1 MREIKFAIRRLLK
14 SPLQLSAG
22 ILAFML
28 GIGINTAMF
37 SLADA
42 LLFHPLEL
50 PELHRLLIF
59 DATSRGKQL
68 GIDDIS
74 PADFIDYQSSLKS
87 FSSLALLRH
96 WDANITRDAEPEQ
109 LRGARVTANWLDTLG
124 ATIIAGRGFRPGED
138 QPGNNRVVVL
148 SHALWTSRYAADPK
162 LIGRNILLNN
172 EEFQVVGIVKQT
184 SRYPGYIQVFSPYPL
199 TPEFEH
205 RRNDFDCMVLGRLKD
220 GVSLATAQAELNSLQ
235 KGIAD
240 RFKSSHE
247 GRQIQ
252 LVPLAERVAGSND
265 MGTRYIIMLI
275 FAASFALLIACANVA
290 NLQLARV
297 SGRSREFAI
306 LSALGAGRWPI
317 ARQVLIESLIL
328 SGSGALLGALL
339 SAWCVDFIKK
349 LLPVEIWQF
358 IPMWPYVHVNAN
370 AVAITSLMALASG
383 LIAGVAPAFQSSK
396 ADAQQSLREG
406 GRSMSSGTGRQWFR
420 AALVAFQMTLALVLL
435 IGAGLMVRGAH
446 ASISQFANKQ
456 PEQVATMQIILPAKK
471 YDTKEK
477 RLEFIRRVQQELS
490 RLPGVQSF
498 ALANYIPLS
507 DNGSSTYF
515 YLEGQPEPPIALRNT
530 AINQL
535 VSLGYFSLM
544 RIPLRS
550 GRLLNDQDSEERE
563 SVCLI
568 DDILLAS
575 SFAGQDPLGR
585 RIVPTSGPVKTPC
598 RIVGVVGS
606 EKHFAWENGAR
617 QTIYRPVSQIGQA
630 SVSILVRASGPVKP
644 MLAAIKQAVF
654 AVDPDQPVRQAFHY
668 QELIDNTLAG
678 LKMIA
683 ILMSGIGIVALVLAC
698 LGIYSV
704 MSYTVSER
712 TSEIGMRIA
721 MGAQPSDVFR
731 LLGKQAL
738 IMGGAGMAL
747 GLTIG
752 YAMAQIFSSL
762 LFGVSPNDFWSLS
775 SVSIL
780 LALVAGLALYIPARR
795 AIQMDPATALRHD

>member
-1 MREIKFAIRRLLK
+1 MREIQFAIRRLLK

-28 GIGINTAMF
+28 GMGINTAMF

-42 LLFHPLEL
+42 LLFHPLDL
-50 PELHRLLIF
+50 PALNRLVIF

-68 GIDDIS
+68 GIENVS

-87 FSSLALLRH
+87 FSSIGLSRS

-124 ATIIAGRGFRPGED
+124 ATIVEGRGFRVGED
-138 QPGNNRVVVL
+138 QPGNNRVVAL
-148 SHALWTSRYAADPK
+148 AHALWTSRYAADPK
-162 LIGRNILLNN
+162 LIGRHILRNN

-184 SRYPGYIQVFSPYPL
+184 SRYPGYIQVFSPYPR
-199 TPEFEH
+199 TPEFE
-205 RRNDFDCMVLGRLKD
+205 RRRGEFDFMTVGRLKD
-220 GVSLATAQAELNSLQ
+220 GVSLATAQAELDALQ
-235 KGIAD
+235 AGIAA

-247 GRQIQ
+247 GRQLQ
-252 LVPLAERVAGSND
+252 LVPLAERVSGSND
-265 MGTRYIIMLI
+265 MGNRYVMLLI

-328 SGSGALLGALL
+328 SGSGALFGALL
-339 SAWCVDFIKK
+339 SVWCVDFIRK

-396 ADAQQSLREG
+396 ADVQQSLREG

-420 AALVAFQMTLALVLL
+420 GALVAFQMTLVLVLL

-477 RLEFIRRVQQELS
+477 RLEFSRRIQQELS
-490 RLPGVQSF
+490 RLPGAQSY

-507 DNGSSTYF
+507 ANGSSTYF
-515 YLEGQPEPPIALRNT
+515 YLEGQPEPPIALR
-530 AINQL
+530 
-535 VSLGYFSLM
+535 
-544 RIPLRS
+544 S
-550 GRLLNDQDSEERE
+550 GRLLNEQDSEERE
-563 SVCLI
+563 SVCLV
-568 DDILLAS
+568 DEILVAS
-575 SFAGQDPLGR
+575 SFGGQDPPGR
-585 RIVPTSGPVKTPC
+585 RIVPSSGPVKPPC

-606 EKHFAWENGAR
+606 EKHFAWDYGAR
-617 QTIYRPVSQIGQA
+617 QTLYRPFAQIGQA
-630 SVSILVRASGPVKP
+630 SVSILVLASRPVKP

-683 ILMSGIGIVALVLAC
+683 ILMSGIGIVALLLAC
-698 LGIYSV
+698 LGSYSV

-731 LLGKQAL
+731 LLGKLAL
-738 IMGGAGMAL
+738 IMCGAGMAL
-747 GLTIG
+747 GLAIG
-752 YAMAQIFSSL
+752 YAMAQIFGIL
-762 LFGVSPNDFWSLS
+762 VFGVSPNDFWSLS